1 MIPIAN
7 PIYDTVFKFL
17 MEDLDIAKE
26 IISAIIDKEILEIS
40 VLPQES
46 SFHLEGKTSFT
57 VYRLDFL
64 ALIKTNDQT
73 QKVLIEL
80 QKAKFSSDVMRFRRY
95 LGEQYRKDKYPI
107 ITIYLLGHEI
117 DKNLPPILTIDRNYK
132 NRVTGETISIKNKF
146 IECLTH
152 DSYVIQIPLLKPS
165 YQTKVE
171 KILSIFGQR
180 NLSDCKKNYLLR

>member
-7 PIYDTVFKFL
+7 PIYNIVFKFL

-40 VLPQES
+40 VHPQES

-80 QKAKFSSDVMRFRRY
+80 QKAKSSSDVMRFRRY
-95 LGEQYRKDKYPI
+95 LGEQYRKDEYLI

-117 DKNLPPILTIDRNYK
+117 DKNLPPILTIDRNHK
-132 NRVTGETISIKNKF
+132 NRVTGETVNIKSKF

-180 NLSDCKKNYLLR
+180 NLSDDKKNYLL